1 MLPRYS
7 LLLDRMN
14 WCARWTETIRQNA
27 TCPKFVKREEL
38 YRMQIPNISVLA
50 TNRWTNSNLE
60 SSRAA
65 V

>member
-1 MLPRYS
+1 
-7 LLLDRMN
+7 MN